1 MSTDHPM
8 QAQSARII
16 ARRLFPSD
24 VVHTM
29 ARSEHAGRIAIKA
42 RGMTLA
48 WALEKL
54 GKASLRRLHHQAI
67 RSSIRVRFT
76 AIPAAQ

>member
-1 MSTDHPM
+1 
-8 QAQSARII
+8 
-16 ARRLFPSD
+16 
-24 VVHTM
+24 M

-54 GKASLRRLHHQAI
+54 ALMKASLRRLHHQAI
-67 RSSIRVRFT
+67 RGSIRVRFT